1 MSKGVKRCAVVGCKN
16 RDKGKVLHAMPSLEK
31 YKNLWLEFIFQGHVP
46 EDSSRCLL
54 LCSQHFAPDMFMNLN
69 QVKEGYASRLRLK
82 PGAIPTIQD
91 QASEATSNLE
101 AASTSH
107 TSCRLPVMIDSA
119 CQTDPPKHRTVR
131 TQLSLSTLRGSRRS
145 TAVQTIDSSNFDV
158 WTSNVLEAAPSFIS
172 TPTERPSKRRR
183 VDPEEKEEEEEDGS
197 FSVVASDGLDDTY
210 DPAESVTNDT
220 EKTDMFGK
228 EHIPYNI
235 KTYIVYETC
244 IMELFEMCP
253 VCQRVCDVQ
262 TRRMGTFL
270 SVEQL
275 CPHCQFSRLWNSQ
288 PIVRST
294 PAGNLQLSTS
304 VYINGESFFKLEK
317 VLKAINLQL
326 FEYDTFLRHAKM
338 FIEPA
343 IVSNFKTSQEMMLR
357 RLSEEDKIIPGGDL
371 RSDSPGHSERS
382 GSHTT
387 MDLKTNNV
395 VDIPLFKSDEVGG
408 SCQMEKEG
416 LERGLALLQ
425 EHGCLDDLMALIFD
439 ENFVDP
445 APFKEEILKVT
456 ITEDLCAQ
464 DERPVKEEVIESFV
478 TQVKTE
484 AF

>member
-1 MSKGVKRCAVVGCKN
+1 MPTRKGCVLKCE
-16 RDKGKVLHAMPSLEK
+16 GKCRLFALPKAEPRRSQ
-31 YKNLWLEFIFQGHVP
+31 WLKFIFNNVP
-46 EDSSRCLL
+46 STVRNTVLCARHFSDDSFTNLAQVEARYAMRLVLKGDAVPTLSGPAGDLVAQPV
-54 LCSQHFAPDMFMNLN
+54 SQF
-69 QVKEGYASRLRLK
+69 QK
-82 PGAIPTIQD
+82 
-91 QASEATSNLE
+91 
-101 AASTSH
+101 
-107 TSCRLPVMIDSA
+107 LPRRRDAA
-119 CQTDPPKHRTVR
+119 CQTDILHKRTVR
-131 TQLSLSTLRGSRRS
+131 TQLSLRTFSNPYRS

-183 VDPEEKEEEEEDGS
+183 VDPEEEEEEEEDGS

-235 KTYIVYETC
+235 NTYIVYETC

-304 VYINGESFFKLEK
+304 VYVNGESFFKLEK
-317 VLKAINLQL
+317 VLKAINLQI

-371 RSDSPGHSERS
+371 RADSPGHSERS

-395 VDIPLFKSDEVGG
+395 VDIPLVKSDEVGG

-425 EHGCLDDLMALIFD
+425 EHGVTLVALM
-439 ENFVDP
+439 
-445 APFKEEILKVT
+445 T
-456 ITEDLCAQ
+456 
-464 DERPVKEEVIESFV
+464 
-478 TQVKTE
+478 
-484 AF
+484 